1 MRKLALVLPLAL
13 LTFSCSTFTWTGQG
27 AGLTEDQA
35 DRGARDAGQLARE
48 YDTESYW
55 ADVRARR
62 DGRVNAW
69 AAGFTNI
76 QNTLDRHFFNYS
88 PTDPY
93 LNHPTSSNIIE
104 ETGRFGL
111 GFIAR

>member
-13 LTFSCSTFTWTGQG
+13 LSFSCSNFTWTGQG

-35 DRGARDAGQLARE
+35 QRGIKDVAALQSE
-48 YDTESYW
+48 YETETYW
-55 ADVRARR
+55 ASVRARR

-69 AAGFTNI
+69 SQGFAHL
-76 QNTLDRHFFNYS
+76 QDTLDRHLFNYS

-93 LNHPTSSNIIE
+93 LNYPTDSNVIL

-111 GFIAR
+111 GFLAR